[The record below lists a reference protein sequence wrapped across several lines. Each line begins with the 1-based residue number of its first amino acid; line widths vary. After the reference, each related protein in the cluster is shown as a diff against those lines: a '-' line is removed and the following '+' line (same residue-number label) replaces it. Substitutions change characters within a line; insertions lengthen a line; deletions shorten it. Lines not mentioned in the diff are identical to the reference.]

1 MGFDVTLVLS
11 DIIIE
16 YLGYLSLWTIPVP
29 NPAAN
34 DLFYEVRMPN
44 GNCVSH
50 KCPRVMVTLNNRTLG
65 SSGRRCLIFSA
76 GEPFVVVHSSV
87 RHP

>member
-29 NPAAN
+29 SLGGN
-34 DLFYEVRMPN
+34 DLFYKVRMPN

-50 KCPRVMVTLNNRTLG
+50 P
-65 SSGRRCLIFSA
+65 
-76 GEPFVVVHSSV
+76 
-87 RHP
+87 